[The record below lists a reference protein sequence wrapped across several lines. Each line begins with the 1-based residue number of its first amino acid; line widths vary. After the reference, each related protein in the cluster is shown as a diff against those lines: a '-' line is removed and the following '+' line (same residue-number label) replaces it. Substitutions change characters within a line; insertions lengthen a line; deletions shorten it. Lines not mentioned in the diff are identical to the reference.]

1 MSDRPREDNGVDWYA
16 SPKGTPFEDS
26 YESPT
31 RTRFEEEVE
40 RQRQRQLA
48 RPMYF
53 PVSTTMLALLCLGT
67 WGYYFT
73 YWFFKNWQLQ
83 AERAGT
89 GRYFGPAVRAVFS
102 AFLAYGLFSDIERQA
117 EVTRSREFNP
127 AWLVV
132 ALWALAGCA
141 ALPKP
146 YNIISLLSFLPL
158 VAVQRTV
165 NEINAKLAPTASRNE
180 RLNSWQTLVCWI
192 GLIGLLLGFVGT
204 VWPELAGGLKARH

>member
-1 MSDRPREDNGVDWYA
+1 MSDKPRKDDGVDWYA
-16 SPKGTPFEDS
+16 SPKSMPLEDS
-26 YESPT
+26 HESPT
-31 RTRFEEEVE
+31 RTRFEDEVE
-40 RQRQRQLA
+40 RQRQLSG
-48 RPMYF
+48 PMYF
-53 PVSTTMLALLCLGT
+53 PVSTTKLALLCLGT

-73 YWFFKNWQLQ
+73 YWFFKTWQLQ

-89 GRYFGPAVRAVFS
+89 GRYFGPAVRAVF
-102 AFLAYGLFSDIERQA
+102 APFLAYGLFSDIERQA
-117 EVTRSREFNP
+117 EVTRSRKFNP

-132 ALWALAGCA
+132 ALWALGGCT

-146 YNIISLLSFLPL
+146 YNFISFLSFLPL

-180 RLNSWQTLVCWI
+180 RLNGWQTLVCWI

-204 VWPELAGGLKARH
+204 VWPELADGIKAPH